1 MIRLIVSWH
10 NRPYKYGEAGGSMSK
25 FASVVSAISIV
36 AVSTLALAQTPP
48 APGAPAAPRAAAAPG
63 AAAAPPPTVDE
74 MIKRIE
80 SRSVRPNIGGA
91 LGALAPEN
99 LNKKRPPAP
108 FNMTGTWFPDNSRGF
123 TFGPPYPE
131 FIGQAKT
138 DYETGLEMRKTRTSW
153 RDAIGQC
160 YPAGI
165 PMIMTRVWSIM
176 FVQVPTVAV
185 MVSNF
190 NNEFRQIFTDGRQ
203 FSDPDT
209 VTFTYGGESIG
220 KYEGDTLVVETR
232 YIETWNHYIDAG
244 IPISDEFKVVERIR
258 MLEAGK
264 VLEIEYIMTDPN
276 GWVGEW
282 RNKKRWLRLDHTDIG
297 QVDCLPDLNDNI
309 PSTQSGKSGLAD

>member
-1 MIRLIVSWH
+1 
-10 NRPYKYGEAGGSMSK
+10 MSK
-25 FASVVSAISIV
+25 FASVVAAISIV
-36 AVSTLALAQTPP
+36 AVSTLVLAQTPP
-48 APGAPAAPRAAAAPG
+48 APGAPAAPGAAAAPR
-63 AAAAPPPTVDE
+63 AAAGPPPTVDE
-74 MIKRIE
+74 LIKRIE

-131 FIGQAKT
+131 V
-138 DYETGLEMRKTRTSW
+138 
-153 RDAIGQC
+153 IGQC

-176 FVQVPTVAV
+176 FVQVPTVVV

-309 PSTQSGKSGLAD
+309 PSTQSGKSGLTN